1 MSFSSQGKQSQEAS
15 FIACGQLS
23 IICFLNYEKWDG
35 NKITRICSEQLCSPK
50 QVWEL
55 FRVCGVHR
63 EWCFHFNL
71 FKYKVCIS
79 ENANFV
85 ALLRNR
91 QFAQVLW
98 FLRYNSKECIY
109 KGNKTLFGWD
119 KGECL
124 GRNFVSI
131 SLWFR
136 SVWVVFHLSCIDGKH
151 NPVIGISHLILQQII
166 SSVFF
171 NPLTSHEGQEC
182 VRCYSWAGQVFSMLF
197 CFCLLLRHHLAVQLE
212 ERKTIRK
219 TDISH
224 FFM

>member
-1 MSFSSQGKQSQEAS
+1 MRSGESGWSKRECNKSRTPRVTSLTAEVSTATACHSLRKQYWAALLLTDRALSFSSQGKQSQEAS

-35 NKITRICSEQLCSPK
+35 NKITGICFEQLCSPK

-63 EWCFHFNL
+63 EWSFHFNL

-79 ENANFV
+79 ENTNFV

-98 FLRYNSKECIY
+98 FLRYNFKECIY

-151 NPVIGISHLILQQII
+151 NPVIGISHLILQQI
-166 SSVFF
+166 
-171 NPLTSHEGQEC
+171 N
-182 VRCYSWAGQVFSMLF
+182 
-197 CFCLLLRHHLAVQLE
+197 
-212 ERKTIRK
+212 
-219 TDISH
+219 
-224 FFM
+224 